1 MKIVKFHNNYY
12 KQVNDIYKVSFP
24 KAERYCS
31 LHKLISYIKK
41 GYSEMYCLIEN
52 AVVYGF
58 IYSIKYNHMI
68 FILYLAIDSSKRSC
82 GNGSSLLK
90 WYLKKYEEKV
100 IYLNID
106 KVDKSFS
113 DYAIRKNRLSFYEK
127 NGLYLTNY
135 LSVEKEC
142 TFNILSNHQKINTE
156 EYKVLDKFI
165 CLLLGEPLSNI
176 IQK

>member
-1 MKIVKFHNNYY
+1 
-12 KQVNDIYKVSFP
+12 
-24 KAERYCS
+24 
-31 LHKLISYIKK
+31 
-41 GYSEMYCLIEN
+41 
-52 AVVYGF
+52 
-58 IYSIKYNHMI
+58 MI